1 MNILV
6 GSNNSGKSTILSAF
20 RALEVGLVGHAQ
32 KCREVMA
39 QEGICWGYKISEE
52 VLPITIEN
60 VHTDYAETDT
70 TITFRNGN
78 RLQLYFPHDGGCI
91 LLPET
96 KESQFKPKA
105 FKEAFPITIG
115 LVPVLGP
122 VEMMK
127 CC

>member
-20 RALEVGLVGHAQ
+20 RALEVGPVGHAQ
-32 KCREVMA
+32 KCREGMRHL
-39 QEGICWGYKISEE
+39 WGYKISEE

-91 LLPET
+91 PER
-96 KESQFKPKA
+96 KGKPIHKPKA